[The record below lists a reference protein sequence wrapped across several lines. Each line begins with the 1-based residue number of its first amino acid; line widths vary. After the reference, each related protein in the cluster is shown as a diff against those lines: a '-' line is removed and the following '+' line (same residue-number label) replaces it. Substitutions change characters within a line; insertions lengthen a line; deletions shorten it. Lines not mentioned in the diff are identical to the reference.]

1 MRSKFI
7 TGKEWTSIARPDVD
21 YGRQKKKSINK
32 REESTIKRRG
42 GENENGRKNSGQR
55 NNWKGKGKGKKG
67 GLRERQNKRE

>member
-42 GENENGRKNSGQR
+42 GE
-55 NNWKGKGKGKKG
+55 
-67 GLRERQNKRE
+67 